1 MAGATPRDL
10 SDALAEMKAVKV
22 SANAGPV
29 PVLGSDS
36 IVALADGTLLDK
48 PESREEAAEHLAR
61 MSGGSHE
68 LWSAAVIA
76 EHGRPVW
83 RHVERAKLHVRPLSG
98 AFIDRYLDQEWPAIS
113 GCVGCF
119 RIEGRGCSSSR
130 GSRAATSP
138 FSDAAASRAG
148 LFARTRLDAR
158 LMALPYAEVIGD
170 PIAHSKSPKIHGFW
184 LEALGIEAAYRA
196 THVTPDALPAYFAA
210 RKPIRTGAAATSPCR
225 TRSPRWIMSRIGRMC
240 GPRSGRPTPPFA
252 PRTARWSAPTPTR
265 RVLPRRSKPSIWR
278 ASR

>member
-1 MAGATPRDL
+1 MIILASQSASRRAMLDAAGVAYEALPARVDEAGVKAAMAGALPRDL

-48 PESREEAAEHLAR
+48 PESREQAAEHLTR

-83 RHVERAKLHVRPLSG
+83 RHVERAKLHVRPLSP
-98 AFIDRYLDQEWPAIS
+98 AFIDSYLDREWPEIA

-119 RIEGRGCSSSR
+119 RIEGPGVQ
-130 GSRAATSP
+130 
-138 FSDAAASRAG
+138 
-148 LFARTRLDAR
+148 LF
-158 LMALPYAEVIGD
+158 
-170 PIAHSKSPKIHGFW
+170 
-184 LEALGIEAAYRA
+184 
-196 THVTPDALPAYFAA
+196 
-210 RKPIRTGAAATSPCR
+210 
-225 TRSPRWIMSRIGRMC
+225 SRIEGSHFTILGM
-240 GPRSGRPTPPFA
+240 PLLP
-252 PRTARWSAPTPTR
+252 
-265 RVLPRRSKPSIWR
+265 VLGYLRERGWMP
-278 ASR
+278 A